1 MFQDSFLRF
10 AFAFAL
16 SLCSASLPSKQP
28 INVATRDARKTAP
41 DFTLTDSHGAPL
53 KLSGYKGKVVVLDFW
68 ATWCHGC
75 KIEIPWY
82 MEFQQKYKARGLA
95 VIGVSMDE
103 DGWKSVKPYLAKHPI
118 NYPIAI
124 GNPDLAK
131 LYNVEAMPVTLL
143 IDREG
148 AIASSRAGM
157 VDKASFESDIL
168 TLLRESGRNA
178 VK

>member
-1 MFQDSFLRF
+1 MVRNRSLRF
-10 AFAFAL
+10 ALTVALALCFVSSPGVQSSDITARGDRKAASDFA
-16 SLCSASLPSKQP
+16 
-28 INVATRDARKTAP
+28 
-41 DFTLTDSHGAPL
+41 LTDSHGVL
-53 KLSGYKGKVVVLDFW
+53 LELSDYKGKVVVLDFW

-82 MEFQQKYKARGLA
+82 MEFQRKYQARGLA

-118 NYPIAI
+118 SYPIAI

-131 LYNVEAMPVTLL
+131 HYDVEAMPVTVL

-148 AIASSRAGM
+148 NIASSHAGM

-168 TLLRESGRNA
+168 TLLRDSARNA
-178 VK
+178 AK

>member
-1 MFQDSFLRF
+1 MFPRSFLRTTLTL
-10 AFAFAL
+10 AL
-16 SLCSASLPSKQP
+16 CCASLPAKPPGELIPSGTRK
-28 INVATRDARKTAP
+28 VAPEFA
-41 DFTLTDSHGAPL
+41 LTDSHGATV
-53 KLSGYKGKVVVLDFW
+53 KLSAYKGKVVVLDFW

-82 MEFQQKYKARGLA
+82 VEFQQKYQTRGLA

-103 DGWKSVKPYLAKHPI
+103 DGWKSVRPYLAKHSL

-124 GNPDLAK
+124 GNSDLAK

-148 AIASSRAGM
+148 NVAASHAGM

-168 TLLRESGRNA
+168 ILLRDSGKN
-178 VK
+178 KGN